1 MLIVKN
7 HLIFSNGDV
16 KLKYTSKPYFV
27 NMTTTQMSVLLQFNK
42 SDTLSFL
49 ELQEITSPS
58 CQIKCFRSKDSEC
71 RVV

>member
-16 KLKYTSKPYFV
+16 KLKFSSKPYFV

-42 SDTLSFL
+42 SDTLSYL
-49 ELQEITSPS
+49 ELKEITKLSDKVL
-58 CQIKCFRSKDSEC
+58 QK
-71 RVV
+71 